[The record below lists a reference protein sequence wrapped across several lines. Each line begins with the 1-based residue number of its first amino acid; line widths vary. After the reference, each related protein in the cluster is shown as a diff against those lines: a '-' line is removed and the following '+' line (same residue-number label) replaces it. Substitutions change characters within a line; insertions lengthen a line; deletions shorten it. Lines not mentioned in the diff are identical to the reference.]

1 MAIWSPSALGGRI
14 ALERSMRQYRIY
26 VLREDGRI
34 GDFPQ
39 ELMAESDDEV
49 ISKAQAGNNLHDIEI
64 WQGERLVCQI
74 RCLNS
79 NDPKSPPAD
88 RPLIAMFRKVA
99 LYPADRR

>member
-1 MAIWSPSALGGRI
+1 
-14 ALERSMRQYRIY
+14 MREYRIY

-49 ISKAQAGNNLHDIEI
+49 ISKAQASNNLHGIEI

-74 RCLNS
+74 PCLNPKE
-79 NDPKSPPAD
+79 PKSLAAD
-88 RPLIAMFRKVA
+88 
-99 LYPADRR
+99 